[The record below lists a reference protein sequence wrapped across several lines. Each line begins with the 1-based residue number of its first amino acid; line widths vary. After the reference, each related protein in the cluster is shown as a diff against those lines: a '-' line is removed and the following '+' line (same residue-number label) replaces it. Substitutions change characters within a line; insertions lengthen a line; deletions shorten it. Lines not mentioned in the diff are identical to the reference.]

1 MKDSGDKT
9 TPKGSVKDR
18 KGRKKRKFL
27 NERNQKERMKQEQ
40 EQEGRKTVR

>member
-1 MKDSGDKT
+1 MKDSTKRHQ
-9 TPKGSVKDR
+9 KDVQ
-18 KGRKKRKFL
+18 KIEKEKKRKFL